1 MASVAIRGA
10 CRANMD
16 AACRMENPDLATR
29 KSGYR
34 ARRWPYLLIVAFV
47 LAALAWWR
55 WGAGLRDD
63 ATAGTAYMA
72 RVACSCRYVAGRS
85 LEDCEKDRLAGMEII
100 RLSEDTQFRSVTAS
114 APLIAS
120 ATASYRE
127 GYGCLLEE
135 WEG

>member
-1 MASVAIRGA
+1 M
-10 CRANMD
+10 
-16 AACRMENPDLATR
+16 LA
-29 KSGYR
+29 
-34 ARRWPYLLIVAFV
+34 LLVV
-47 LAALAWWR
+47 LALAATTWWR

-85 LEDCEKDRLAGMEII
+85 IEDCEKDSLAGMGMIG
-100 RLSEDTQFRSVTAS
+100 LSDDPQFRSVTAS
-114 APLIAS
+114 APGIAS

-127 GYGCLLEE
+127 GYGCVLEE

>member
-1 MASVAIRGA
+1 MGT
-10 CRANMD
+10 CT
-16 AACRMENPDLATR
+16 LATR
-29 KSGYR
+29 KSASSRG
-34 ARRWPYLLIVAFV
+34 RWIYVLLIVFA
-47 LAALAWWR
+47 LGALAWWR

-72 RVACSCRYVAGRS
+72 RVACSCRYVGGRS

-100 RLSEDTQFRSVTAS
+100 SLSDDARFRSVTAS